1 MVVNMNLIGCMWHY
15 DHCRPA
21 CEERCEAS
29 ICVHSQ
35 NTECMEGC
43 FPTCPEGTLYRL
55 GSLHSSLLSVTS
67 GKFWWPGIE
76 RFEDEMI
83 WANLKRKGKR
93 LYSRSR
99 VLSAT
104 KISGN
109 WTGSKTGRQTSFR
122 KYHRSGDMGQRNHG
136 SLLYPHIRLLHANAV
151 T

>member
-1 MVVNMNLIGCMWHY
+1 MNFIGCMWHY

-29 ICVHSQ
+29 VCVHSQ

-55 GSLHSSLLSVTS
+55 GLLHCSLFPVLVHRKWLE
-67 GKFWWPGIE
+67 ID
-76 RFEDEMI
+76 RFEDDKI

-109 WTGSKTGRQTSFR
+109 WTGSETGRQTCFR
-122 KYHRSGDMGQRNHG
+122 KYHSSRDMGQRNHG
-136 SLLYPHIRLLHANAV
+136 SLLYPDIRLLHANAV
-151 T
+151 I